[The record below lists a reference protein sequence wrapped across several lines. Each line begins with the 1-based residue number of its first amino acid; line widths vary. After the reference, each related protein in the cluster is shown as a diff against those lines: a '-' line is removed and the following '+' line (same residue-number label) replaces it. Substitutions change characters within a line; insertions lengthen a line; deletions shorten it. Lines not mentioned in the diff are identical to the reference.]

1 MAVGGGGVHA
11 SGHQLRVERGG
22 AHVMCVG
29 GGRARSSVWEGRGT
43 CVEGSGAHVTCV
55 EGGGAHVTCVGG
67 GGAHVTCVGGGGAH
81 SLSPVCV
88 FVHQVA
94 WAPGRGSKGSS
105 FKAYWVL
112 KQGVTVI
119 PWNLVKEQEELNAL
133 GDGGEVDLDTLPPGL
148 RFPPPQEGEE
158 VLDTQCA
165 YRKSPVHIQT
175 HVQV

>member
-29 GGRARSSVWEGRGT
+29 GGGAMSSVWEGRGT
-43 CVEGSGAHVTCV
+43 CVEGS
-55 EGGGAHVTCVGG
+55 GAHVTCVGG

-119 PWNLVKEQEELNAL
+119 PWNLVKEQEELNTL

-148 RFPPPQEGEE
+148 RFPPAQEGEE

-165 YRKSPVHIQT
+165 
-175 HVQV
+175 

>member
-1 MAVGGGGVHA
+1 MSCVWEVAGQCHLCGRGE
-11 SGHQLRVERGG
+11 GHMSCVWEGEGHMCGRERGTC
-22 AHVMCVG
+22 HLC
-29 GGRARSSVWEGRGT
+29 GRGRGT
-43 CVEGSGAHVTCV
+43 CVGGS
-55 EGGGAHVTCVGG
+55 GAHVTCVGG

-165 YRKSPVHIQT
+165 
-175 HVQV
+175 